1 MAEYIS
7 SISNDALSTLCEEL
21 RKNNHI
27 NPDYYNRFEVKRGL
41 RNYDG
46 TGVLAGLT
54 RVCSVEGYYID
65 DGEKVP
71 KNGRLVY
78 RGINMTDIVNAC
90 ERENRFG
97 YEEVVWLLIFGALP
111 TKEQLEHFRQ
121 VLAVCRELPD
131 DFIEDMIMK
140 APSPDIMNKAAR
152 SVLALYSYDPNPDEI
167 SPENVLRQSI
177 QLIAQLPTIM
187 TAAYQVKRRAYD
199 KKSMFFHQNKK
210 ELGTAESIL
219 RSIRPDK
226 TFTDEEAKL
235 LDICMIIHAEH
246 GGGNNSTFTTRCI
259 TSSGTD
265 TYSAIAAG
273 IGSLKGPR
281 HGGANIK
288 VFKMLEDMKANI
300 SDITSECQV
309 ADYITKIIRKQAN
322 DGSGLVYGMGHA
334 VYTLS
339 DPRAVILRRYA
350 ERFSKIKGREDEFK
364 LLNLVEELTPE
375 LFAQERGTNK
385 KICANVDLYSGLV
398 YDMLGIPQELFT
410 PLFMAARS
418 AGWAA
423 HRIEEITT
431 GGRIIRPAYKNVT
444 IPRAYVPMSERI
456 VRTEAIQKEYIPIAE
471 R

>member
-54 RVCSVEGYYID
+54 RVCSVEGYYMD

-71 KNGRLVY
+71 KNGRLIY
-78 RGINMTDIVNAC
+78 RGINMNDIVTNC
-90 ERENRFG
+90 EKENRFG
-97 YEEVVWLLIFGALP
+97 YEEVVWLLLFGALP
-111 TKEQLEHFRQ
+111 TKDQLAWFTDL
-121 VLAVCRELPD
+121 LAECRELPE

-140 APSPDIMNKAAR
+140 APSPDVMNKAAR
-152 SVLALYSYDPNPDEI
+152 SVLALYSYDPNPDDI
-167 SPENVLRQSI
+167 SPENVLRQCI
-177 QLIAQLPTIM
+177 QLIAQIPVIM
-187 TAAYQVKRRAYD
+187 TAAYQVKRRVYD
-199 KKSMFFHQNKK
+199 KKSMYMHQNKR

-219 RSIRPDK
+219 RSIRKDK
-226 TFTDEEAKL
+226 RFTDEEAKL

-265 TYSAIAAG
+265 TYAAVAAG

-288 VFKMLEDMKANI
+288 VHKMVEDMKQNI
-300 SDITSECQV
+300 ADITNEGQV
-309 ADYITKIIRKQAN
+309 ADYLTKIMHREAG
-322 DGSGLVYGMGHA
+322 DGTGLVYGMGHA

-350 ERFSKIKGREDEFK
+350 DEFSKKTGKEDEFR
-364 LLNLVEELTPE
+364 LLNLIETLTPE
-375 LFAQERGTNK
+375 LFAKLRGDKK

-410 PLFMAARS
+410 PLFMAARM
-418 AGWAA
+418 AGWSA
-423 HRIEEITT
+423 HRIEELTT

-444 IPRAYVPMSERI
+444 IPRAYVPMDERI
-456 VRTEAIQKEYIPIAE
+456 IRTEGIQKEYIPIEE

>member
-54 RVCSVEGYYID
+54 RVCSVEGYYMD

-71 KNGRLVY
+71 KNGRLIY
-78 RGINMTDIVNAC
+78 RGINMNDIVTNC
-90 ERENRFG
+90 EKENRFG
-97 YEEVVWLLIFGALP
+97 YEEVVWLLLFGALP
-111 TKEQLEHFRQ
+111 TKDQLAWFTDL
-121 VLAVCRELPD
+121 LAECRELPE

-140 APSPDIMNKAAR
+140 APSPDVMNKAAR
-152 SVLALYSYDPNPDEI
+152 SVLALYSYDPNPDDI
-167 SPENVLRQSI
+167 SPENVLRQCI
-177 QLIAQLPTIM
+177 QLIAQIPVIM
-187 TAAYQVKRRAYD
+187 TAAYQVKRRVYD
-199 KKSMFFHQNKK
+199 KKSMYMHQNKRS
-210 ELGTAESIL
+210 LGTAESIL
-219 RSIRPDK
+219 RSIRKDK
-226 TFTDEEAKL
+226 RFTDEEAKL

-265 TYSAIAAG
+265 TYAAVAAG

-288 VFKMLEDMKANI
+288 VHKMVEDMKQNI
-300 SDITSECQV
+300 ADITNEGQV
-309 ADYITKIIRKQAN
+309 ADYLTKIMQREAG
-322 DGSGLVYGMGHA
+322 DGTGLVYGMGHA

-350 ERFSKIKGREDEFK
+350 DEFSKKTGKEDEFR
-364 LLNLVEELTPE
+364 LLNLIETLTPE
-375 LFAQERGTNK
+375 LFAKLRGDKK

-410 PLFMAARS
+410 PLFMAARM
-418 AGWAA
+418 AGWSA
-423 HRIEEITT
+423 HRIEEITN

-444 IPRAYVPMSERI
+444 IPRAYVPMDERVI
-456 VRTEAIQKEYIPIAE
+456 RTDSIQKEYIPIEE

>member
-1 MAEYIS
+1 MSEYIS

-21 RKNNHI
+21 RKNNYI
-27 NPDYYNRFEVKRGL
+27 NPDYYQRFDVKRGL
-41 RNYDG
+41 RNSDG

-54 RVCSVEGYYID
+54 RVCSVEGYYMD

-71 KNGRLVY
+71 KEGRLIY
-78 RGINMTDIVNAC
+78 RGINMTDIVENC
-90 ERENRFG
+90 EKENRFG
-97 YEEVVWLLIFGALP
+97 YEEVVWLLMFGALP
-111 TKEQLEHFRQ
+111 TKEQLEKFRN
-121 VLAVCRELPD
+121 VLATCRELPD
-131 DFIEDMIMK
+131 DFVEDMIMK
-140 APSPDIMNKAAR
+140 APSQDIMNKSAR
-152 SVLALYSYDPNPDEI
+152 SVLALYSYDPNPDDI

-199 KKSMFFHQNKK
+199 KKSMFFHPNKN

-226 TFTDEEAKL
+226 FFTDEEAKL
-235 LDICMIIHAEH
+235 LDICMILHAEH

-281 HGGANIK
+281 HGGANIA
-288 VFKMLEDMKANI
+288 VYKMVDDIKNNVK
-300 SDITSECQV
+300 DITDEGQV
-309 ADYITKIIRKQAN
+309 ADYLTKIMNKQAG
-322 DGSGLVYGMGHA
+322 DGSGLIYGMGHA

-350 ERFSKIKGREDEFK
+350 EKFSKEQGRDDEFK
-364 LLNLVEELTPE
+364 LLNLIETLTPE
-375 LFAQERGTNK
+375 LFAKLRGNNK

-410 PLFMAARS
+410 PIFAAARIV
-418 AGWAA
+418 GWSA
-423 HRIEEITT
+423 HRLEELKNVDK
-431 GGRIIRPAYKNVT
+431 IIRPAYMPLCPYKD
-444 IPRAYVPMSERI
+444 YVELEKR
-456 VRTEAIQKEYIPIAE
+456 
-471 R
+471 

>member
-54 RVCSVEGYYID
+54 RVCSVEGYYMD

-71 KNGRLVY
+71 KNGRLIY
-78 RGINMTDIVNAC
+78 RGINMNDIVTNC
-90 ERENRFG
+90 EKENRFG
-97 YEEVVWLLIFGALP
+97 YEEVVWLLLFGALP
-111 TKEQLEHFRQ
+111 TKDQLAWFTDL
-121 VLAVCRELPD
+121 LAECRELPE

-140 APSPDIMNKAAR
+140 APSPDVMNKAAR
-152 SVLALYSYDPNPDEI
+152 SVLALYSYDPNPDDI
-167 SPENVLRQSI
+167 SPENVLRQCI
-177 QLIAQLPTIM
+177 QLIAQIPVIM
-187 TAAYQVKRRAYD
+187 TAAYQVKRRVYD
-199 KKSMFFHQNKK
+199 KKSMYMHQNKRS
-210 ELGTAESIL
+210 LGTAESIL
-219 RSIRPDK
+219 RSIRKDK
-226 TFTDEEAKL
+226 QFTDEEAKL

-265 TYSAIAAG
+265 TYAAVAAG

-288 VFKMLEDMKANI
+288 VHKMVEDMKQNI
-300 SDITSECQV
+300 ADITNEGQV
-309 ADYITKIIRKQAN
+309 ADYLTKIMHREAG
-322 DGSGLVYGMGHA
+322 DGTGLVYGMGHA

-350 ERFSKIKGREDEFK
+350 DEFSKKTGKEDEFR
-364 LLNLVEELTPE
+364 LLNLIETLTPE
-375 LFAQERGTNK
+375 LFAKLRGDKK

-410 PLFMAARS
+410 PLFMAARM
-418 AGWAA
+418 AGWSA
-423 HRIEEITT
+423 HRIEEITN

-444 IPRAYVPMSERI
+444 IPRAYVPMDERVI
-456 VRTEAIQKEYIPIAE
+456 RTDSIQKEYIPIEE

>member
-7 SISNDALSTLCEEL
+7 SISNEALSTLCEEL

-54 RVCSVEGYYID
+54 RVCSVEGYYMD

-71 KNGRLVY
+71 KNGRLIY
-78 RGINMTDIVNAC
+78 RGINMNDIVTNC
-90 ERENRFG
+90 EKENRFG
-97 YEEVVWLLIFGALP
+97 YEEVVWLLLFGALP
-111 TKEQLEHFRQ
+111 TKDQLAWFTDL
-121 VLAVCRELPD
+121 LAECRELPE

-140 APSPDIMNKAAR
+140 APSPDVMNKAAR
-152 SVLALYSYDPNPDEI
+152 SVLALYSYDPNPDDI
-167 SPENVLRQSI
+167 SPENVLRQCI
-177 QLIAQLPTIM
+177 QLIAQIPVIM
-187 TAAYQVKRRAYD
+187 TAAYQVKRRVYD
-199 KKSMFFHQNKK
+199 KKSMYMHQNKRS
-210 ELGTAESIL
+210 LGTAESIL
-219 RSIRPDK
+219 RSIRKDK
-226 TFTDEEAKL
+226 RFTDEEAKL

-265 TYSAIAAG
+265 TYAAVAAG

-288 VFKMLEDMKANI
+288 VHKMVEDMKQNI
-300 SDITSECQV
+300 ADITNEGQV
-309 ADYITKIIRKQAN
+309 ADYLTKIMQREAG
-322 DGSGLVYGMGHA
+322 DGTGLVYGMGHA

-350 ERFSKIKGREDEFK
+350 DEFSKKTGKEDEFR
-364 LLNLVEELTPE
+364 LLNLIETLTPE
-375 LFAQERGTNK
+375 LFAKLRGDKK

-410 PLFMAARS
+410 PLFMAARM
-418 AGWAA
+418 AGWSA
-423 HRIEEITT
+423 HRIEEITN

-444 IPRAYVPMSERI
+444 IPRAYVPMDERVI
-456 VRTEAIQKEYIPIAE
+456 RTDSIQKEYIPIEE

>member
-7 SISNDALSTLCEEL
+7 SISNEALYTLCEEL
-21 RKNNHI
+21 RKNNYI
-27 NPDYYNRFEVKRGL
+27 NTDYYHRFDVKRGL
-41 RNYDG
+41 RNADG

-54 RVCSVEGYYID
+54 RVCSVEGYYMA

-71 KNGRLVY
+71 KEGKLIY
-78 RGINMTDIVNAC
+78 RGINMSDIVENC
-90 ERENRFG
+90 EKENRFG
-97 YEEVVWLLIFGALP
+97 YEEVVWLLIFGILP
-111 TKEQLEHFRQ
+111 TKEQLEHFKK

-140 APSPDIMNKAAR
+140 APSADIMNKSAR
-152 SVLALYSYDPNPDEI
+152 SVLALYSYDRNPDDV

-226 TFTDEEAKL
+226 NFTDEEAKL

-288 VFKMLEDMKANI
+288 VYKMVEDIKAHI
-300 SDITSECQV
+300 SDITNEGQV
-309 ADYITKIIRKQAN
+309 ADYLTKIMSRQAG
-322 DGSGLVYGMGHA
+322 DGTGLIYGMGHA

-350 ERFSKIKGREDEFK
+350 DKFSKIHGREDDVR
-364 LLNLVEELTPE
+364 LLNLIEMLTPE
-375 LFAQERGTNK
+375 LFAKYRGHNK
-385 KICANVDLYSGLV
+385 KICANVDLYSGLI
-398 YDMLGIPQELFT
+398 YDMLGIPQDLFT

-423 HRIEEITT
+423 HRIEEITS

-444 IPRAYVPMSERI
+444 IPRDYVRMDDRK
-456 VRTEAIQKEYIPIAE
+456 VCTESIQKEYIPIEE